1 MVEHKRAFKEI
12 LKEIGPK
19 NSECLMKKA
28 RLANRLAKKSN
39 GRNRRNA
46 YRVKSD
52 ALCSL
57 VQKLPGNVRISRNF
71 RLTDFIIVGL
81 NGEYSGL
88 HLPVA
93 ALPSANQ

>member
-1 MVEHKRAFKEI
+1 MAEHKPAFREI
-12 LKEIGPK
+12 LKQIGQK
-19 NSECLMKKA
+19 NSECLMQKA
-28 RLANRLAKKSN
+28 RLANRVAKKSR

-57 VQKLPGNVRISRNF
+57 VQKLPDSIRIF
-71 RLTDFIIVGL
+71 RDVKLPDFVVVGL

-93 ALPSANQ
+93 ALSHIS